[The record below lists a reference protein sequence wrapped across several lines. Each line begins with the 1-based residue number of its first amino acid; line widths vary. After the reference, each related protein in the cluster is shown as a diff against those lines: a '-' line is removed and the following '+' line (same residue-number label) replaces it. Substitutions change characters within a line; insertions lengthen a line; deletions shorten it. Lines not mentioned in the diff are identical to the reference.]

1 MKKYLILVSE
11 NSKHITR
18 TCEILHCSEV
28 DVTCVNNMDDA
39 KAGLKIHS
47 PAFVLLDFNI
57 KGSKFLLYEIASGQW
72 LPRPY
77 VMVASDYANGND
89 RAEMLRLGADICIER
104 PINVEEVLAV
114 IHAVRRRYR
123 RLPVIEYEDLTIN
136 TARRA
141 VTMRGK
147 QVALTNKEYEVLC
160 VLANHVGIV
169 LSKEEIFRTVWKCS
183 YDPNSTNVAEQVSSL
198 RFKLGLDRRDNTYI
212 QTVIGIGYRFG
223 KST

>member
-18 TCEILHCSEV
+18 TCEILHRSEV
-28 DVTCVNNMDDA
+28 DVTCVNNMGDA

-89 RAEMLRLGADICIER
+89 RAEI
-104 PINVEEVLAV
+104 
-114 IHAVRRRYR
+114 
-123 RLPVIEYEDLTIN
+123 
-136 TARRA
+136 
-141 VTMRGK
+141 
-147 QVALTNKEYEVLC
+147 
-160 VLANHVGIV
+160 
-169 LSKEEIFRTVWKCS
+169 
-183 YDPNSTNVAEQVSSL
+183 
-198 RFKLGLDRRDNTYI
+198 DR
-212 QTVIGIGYRFG
+212 
-223 KST
+223 KSVV